1 MDASEI
7 KVKLFRQID
16 AMDKEN
22 LEELYGIFLNF
33 IRGKDSTD
41 EWEQLT
47 DMQKQGIER
56 GIYELDDNQGIPQ
69 NIVLEEL
76 RKKYGLT

>member
-47 DMQKQGIER
+47 DMQKQGIEK
-56 GIYELDDNQGIPQ
+56 GIYELDENQGIPQ

>member
-69 NIVLEEL
+69 NIVLEDL